1 MHVQT
6 GDKTVN
12 LDGIE
17 DGIYSIMS
25 FGESMFEI
33 CTVKGNFNIIRIL

>member
-25 FGESMFEI
+25 FGGI
-33 CTVKGNFNIIRIL
+33 NV